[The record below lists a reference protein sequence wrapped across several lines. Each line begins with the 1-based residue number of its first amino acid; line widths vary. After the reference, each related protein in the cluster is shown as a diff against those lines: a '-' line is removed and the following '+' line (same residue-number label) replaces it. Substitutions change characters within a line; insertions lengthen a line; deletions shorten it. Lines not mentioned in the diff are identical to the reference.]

1 MIHSY
6 HGLVKIS
13 LKNEKILIVKYVN
26 FFHKS
31 LKEKFIKRCLKM
43 TIYWNEKAECMP
55 QEELKKLQGEKLKKF
70 AHYVYNNVDFYHKKF
85 DELRIKPEDIKSVN
99 DITKLPL
106 TYKTD
111 LRDNYPFNLNAVPMG
126 EIIRIHA
133 SSGTTGKPT
142 VVSYTR
148 KDISDWTEIMARTVM
163 ASGITHED
171 VVQNAYGYGLFTGG
185 LGFHYGAEKVGC
197 SVIPISGGNT
207 QRQLMIM
214 QDFKS
219 TVLTCTP
226 SYALYIAEYAKKEG
240 IDVSKLALKKAIC
253 GAEPWSDNLRKTIE
267 AELEIDAYD
276 IYGLSEIYGPG
287 VSIECEEKNGMHV
300 WEDFF
305 IVEVLDRKTHEP
317 VEPGEEGVLAFTTLE
332 KTGMP
337 LLRYITY
344 DIATINE
351 EKCACGRTCCRMSK
365 VTGRADD
372 MLIVRGINVFPS
384 QVEAALM
391 TIPGV
396 AGYYQ
401 IIIDRDIIDSLS
413 VQVELTADTFSDEM
427 KVLENFKRDIELKLY
442 NILQVRASVEL
453 VAPGT
458 LPRTEGK
465 AKHVIDKR
473 TKNI

>member
-1 MIHSY
+1 
-6 HGLVKIS
+6 
-13 LKNEKILIVKYVN
+13 
-26 FFHKS
+26 
-31 LKEKFIKRCLKM
+31 M
-43 TIYWNEKAECMP
+43 TIYWNEKAETMP
-55 QEELKKLQGEKLKKF
+55 RGKLEKLQGEKLKKL
-70 AHYVYNNVDFYHKKF
+70 AKYVYDNVEFYKKTF
-85 DELRIKPEDIKSVN
+85 DENGIKPNDIKSVS
-99 DITKLPL
+99 DITKIPL
-106 TYKTD
+106 TWKTD
-111 LRDNYPFNLNAVPMG
+111 LRDHYPFGLNAVPMG

-142 VVSYTR
+142 VVSYTK
-148 KDISDWTEIMARTVM
+148 KDIDDWSELMARTVV
-163 ASGITHED
+163 APGITQKD

-207 QRQLMIM
+207 ERQLMIM
-214 QDFKS
+214 QDFGS

-226 SYALYIAEYAKKEG
+226 SYALYIAEYAKKSG
-240 IDVSKLALKKAIC
+240 IDVEKLALKKAIC

-267 AELEIDAYD
+267 GVLKIDAYD

-287 VSIECEEKNGMHV
+287 VSVECEEKNGMHI

-305 IVEVLDRKTHEP
+305 IVEVLDKKTYEP
-317 VEPGEEGVLAFTTLE
+317 VNEGEEGVLSFTTLE
-332 KTGMP
+332 KTGIP

-344 DIATINE
+344 DIATFTK
-351 EKCACGRTCCRMSK
+351 EKCACGRTCGRMSK

-384 QVEAALM
+384 QIEHVLSS
-391 TIPGV
+391 IPGV

-401 IIIDRDIIDSLS
+401 IIIDRDIIDSLA
-413 VQVELTADTFSDEM
+413 VQVELTTDTFSDEM
-427 KVLENFKRDIELKLY
+427 KVLEKFKNDIELKLY
-442 NILQVRASVEL
+442 NILQVRADVEL
-453 VAPGT
+453 VASGT

>member
-1 MIHSY
+1 M
-6 HGLVKIS
+6 V
-13 LKNEKILIVKYVN
+13 
-26 FFHKS
+26 
-31 LKEKFIKRCLKM
+31 
-43 TIYWNEKAECMP
+43 TYWNEKAETMP
-55 QEELKKLQGEKLKKF
+55 RAELEKLQGEKLRKLARYVYENVEFYNKKF
-70 AHYVYNNVDFYHKKF
+70 K
-85 DELRIKPEDIKSVN
+85 ELGITPDDIKSVE

-111 LRDNYPFNLNAVPMG
+111 LRDHYPFGLNAVPM
-126 EIIRIHA
+126 EKIVRIHA

-142 VVSYTR
+142 VVSYTQ
-148 KDISDWTEIMARTVM
+148 KDIEDWTELMARTVM
-163 ASGITHED
+163 APGITHKD
-171 VVQNAYGYGLFTGG
+171 IIQNAYGYGLFTGG
-185 LGFHYGAEKVGC
+185 LGFHYGAEKIGAT
-197 SVIPISGGNT
+197 VIPISGGNT
-207 QRQLMIM
+207 ERQLMIM
-214 QDFKS
+214 QDFGS
-219 TVLTCTP
+219 TVLTSTP
-226 SYALYIAEYAKKEG
+226 SYALYIAEYAKKSG

-267 AELEIDAYD
+267 RELEIDAYD

-287 VSIECEEKNGMHV
+287 VSVECEEKNGMHI

-305 IVEVLDRKTHEP
+305 IVEVLDKETYEP
-317 VEPGEEGVLAFTTLE
+317 VGEGEEGVLAFTTLE
-332 KTGMP
+332 KEGIP

-344 DIATINE
+344 DIATLTK
-351 EKCACGRTCCRMSK
+351 EKCACGRTCARMSK

-384 QVEAALM
+384 QIEHVLSS
-391 TIPGV
+391 IPGV

-413 VQVELTADTFSDEM
+413 VQVELTSDTFSDEM
-427 KVLENFKRDIELKLY
+427 KVLEKFKKDIELKLY
-442 NILQVRASVEL
+442 NTLQVRADVEL
-453 VAPGT
+453 MPPGS

>member
-1 MIHSY
+1 
-6 HGLVKIS
+6 
-13 LKNEKILIVKYVN
+13 
-26 FFHKS
+26 
-31 LKEKFIKRCLKM
+31 M
-43 TIYWNEKAECMP
+43 TIFWNEKAETMP
-55 QEELKKLQGEKLKKF
+55 RDKLEKLQGEKLKKL
-70 AHYVYNNVDFYHKKF
+70 ARYVYDNIEFYHKKF
-85 DELRIKPEDIKSVN
+85 DELGIKPSDIKNVS
-99 DITKLPL
+99 DITKMPL

-111 LRDNYPFNLNAVPMG
+111 LRDHYPFGLNAVPMDD
-126 EIIRIHA
+126 IIRVHA

-148 KDISDWTEIMARTVM
+148 KDINDWTEMMARTIV
-163 ASGITHED
+163 APGISHKD
-171 VVQNAYGYGLFTGG
+171 IIQNAYGYGLFTGG

-207 QRQLMIM
+207 ERQLMIM
-214 QDFKS
+214 QDFGS
-219 TVLTCTP
+219 TILTCTP
-226 SYALYIAEYAKKEG
+226 SYALYIAEFAKKQG
-240 IDVSKLALKKAIC
+240 IDINKLNLKKAIC

-267 AELEIDAYD
+267 GVLNIDAYD

-287 VSIECEEKNGMHV
+287 VSVECQEKNGMHI

-305 IVEVLDRKTHEP
+305 IVEILDKKTYEP
-317 VEPGEEGVLAFTTLE
+317 VGEGEEGVLAFTTLE
-332 KTGMP
+332 KEGMP

-344 DIATINE
+344 DVSKFTK
-351 EKCACGRTCCRMSK
+351 EKCACGRTCGRMEK

-384 QVEAALM
+384 QIEAALM
-391 TIPGV
+391 QIPGV

-401 IIIDRDIIDSLS
+401 IIIDRDIIDSLL
-413 VQVELTADTFSDEM
+413 VEVELTADTFSDEM
-427 KVLENFKRDIELKLY
+427 KVLEKFKNNIELKLY
-442 NILQVRASVEL
+442 NILQVRATVEL
-453 VAPGT
+453 VPPGT

>member
-1 MIHSY
+1 
-6 HGLVKIS
+6 
-13 LKNEKILIVKYVN
+13 
-26 FFHKS
+26 
-31 LKEKFIKRCLKM
+31 M
-43 TIYWNEKAECMP
+43 TVYWNEKAETMP
-55 QEELKKLQGEKLKKF
+55 RDDLEKLQAEKLKKL
-70 AHYVYNNVDFYHKKF
+70 ANYVFENVEFYNKKF
-85 DELRIKPEDIKSVN
+85 KELKITPDDIHTVS

-106 TYKTD
+106 TLKTD
-111 LRDNYPFNLNAVPMG
+111 LRDHYPFGLNAVPMN

-148 KDISDWTEIMARTVM
+148 KDIDDWTELMARTVM
-163 ASGITHED
+163 APGITHED

-207 QRQLMIM
+207 ERQLMIM
-214 QDFKS
+214 QDFRS

-226 SYALYIAEYAKKEG
+226 SYALYIAEYAKNEG
-240 IDVSKLALKKAIC
+240 IDVEKLALEKAIC
-253 GAEPWSDNLRKTIE
+253 GAEPWSDNLRKQIE
-267 AELEIDAYD
+267 KILHIDAYD

-287 VSIECEEKNGMHV
+287 VSVECEKKDGMHV

-305 IVEVLDRKTHEP
+305 IVEVLDKKTYEP
-317 VEPGEEGVLAFTTLE
+317 VDEGEEGVLAFTTLE
-332 KTGMP
+332 KTGIP
-337 LLRYITY
+337 LIRYITY
-344 DIATINE
+344 DIATFTK
-351 EKCACGRTCCRMSK
+351 EKCECGRTCGRMSK

-384 QVEAALM
+384 QIEHVLSS
-391 TIPGV
+391 IPGV

-401 IIIDRDIIDSLS
+401 IIIDRDIIDSLA
-413 VQVELTADTFSDEM
+413 VQVELTPDTFSDEM
-427 KVLENFKRDIELKLY
+427 KVLEKFKKDIELKLY
-442 NILQVRASVEL
+442 NILQVRAEVEL

-465 AKHVIDKR
+465 AKHVIDNR

>member
-1 MIHSY
+1 M
-6 HGLVKIS
+6 V
-13 LKNEKILIVKYVN
+13 
-26 FFHKS
+26 
-31 LKEKFIKRCLKM
+31 
-43 TIYWNEKAECMP
+43 IYWNEKAETMP
-55 QEELKKLQGEKLKKF
+55 RAELEKLQGEKLRKLARHVYENVEFYNKKF
-70 AHYVYNNVDFYHKKF
+70 K
-85 DELRIKPEDIKSVN
+85 ELGITPDDIKSVE

-111 LRDNYPFNLNAVPMG
+111 LRDHYPFGLNAVPM
-126 EIIRIHA
+126 EKIVRIHA

-142 VVSYTR
+142 VVSYTQ
-148 KDISDWTEIMARTVM
+148 KDIEDWTELMARTVT
-163 ASGITHED
+163 APGITHKD
-171 VVQNAYGYGLFTGG
+171 IIQNAYGYGLFTGG
-185 LGFHYGAEKVGC
+185 LGFHYGAEKIGAT
-197 SVIPISGGNT
+197 VIPISGGNT
-207 QRQLMIM
+207 ERQLMIM
-214 QDFKS
+214 QDFGS
-219 TVLTCTP
+219 TVLTSTP
-226 SYALYIAEYAKKEG
+226 SYALYIAEYAKKSG

-267 AELEIDAYD
+267 RELEIDAYD

-287 VSIECEEKNGMHV
+287 VSVECEEKNGMHI

-305 IVEVLDRKTHEP
+305 IVEVLDKKTYEP
-317 VEPGEEGVLAFTTLE
+317 VGEGEEGVLAFTTLE
-332 KTGMP
+332 KEGMP

-344 DIATINE
+344 DIATLTK
-351 EKCACGRTCCRMSK
+351 EKCACGRTCARMSK

-384 QVEAALM
+384 QIEHVLSS
-391 TIPGV
+391 IPGV

-413 VQVELTADTFSDEM
+413 VQVELTQDTFSDEM
-427 KVLENFKRDIELKLY
+427 KVLEKFKKDIELKLY
-442 NILQVRASVEL
+442 NTLQVRADVEL
-453 VAPGT
+453 MPPGS

>member
-1 MIHSY
+1 
-6 HGLVKIS
+6 
-13 LKNEKILIVKYVN
+13 
-26 FFHKS
+26 
-31 LKEKFIKRCLKM
+31 M
-43 TIYWNEKAECMP
+43 TNYWNEKVETMP
-55 QEELKKLQGEKLKKF
+55 RNELEKLQGQKLKKLVKYACDNVSFYKKKF
-70 AHYVYNNVDFYHKKF
+70 KEMGITPD
-85 DELRIKPEDIKSVN
+85 DINSVE

-111 LRDNYPFNLNAVPMG
+111 LRDHYPFGLNAVTMN

-142 VVSYTR
+142 VVSYTK
-148 KDISDWTEIMARTVM
+148 KDISDWTELMSRTVM
-163 ASGITHED
+163 APGITHED

-185 LGFHYGAEKVGC
+185 LGFHYGAENVGC

-207 QRQLMIM
+207 ERQLMIM
-214 QDFKS
+214 QDFGS

-226 SYALYIAEYAKKEG
+226 SYALYIAEYAKKQG
-240 IDVSKLALKKAIC
+240 IDVEKLPLKRAIC

-267 AELEIDAYD
+267 ESLKIDAYD

-287 VSIECEEKNGMHV
+287 VSVECEEKNGMHI

-305 IVEVLDRKTHEP
+305 IVEVLDKKTYEP
-317 VEPGEEGVLAFTTLE
+317 VAEGEEGVLAFTTLE

-344 DIATINE
+344 DVARVTK
-351 EKCACGRTCCRMSK
+351 EKCACGRTHCRMSK

-384 QVEAALM
+384 QIEAALM
-391 TIPGV
+391 QIPGV

-413 VQVELTADTFSDEM
+413 VQVELTQETFSDEM
-427 KVLENFKRDIELKLY
+427 KVLEKFKKDIELKLY
-442 NILQVRASVEL
+442 NVLQVKASVEL
-453 VAPGT
+453 VSPGT
-458 LPRTEGK
+458 IPRTEGK

>member
-1 MIHSY
+1 
-6 HGLVKIS
+6 
-13 LKNEKILIVKYVN
+13 
-26 FFHKS
+26 
-31 LKEKFIKRCLKM
+31 M
-43 TIYWNEKAECMP
+43 TIYWNEKAETMP
-55 QEELKKLQGEKLKKF
+55 RDKLEKLQGEKLKKL
-70 AHYVYNNVDFYHKKF
+70 ANYVYDNIEFYKKKF
-85 DELRIKPEDIKSVN
+85 DENGIKPNDLKSVS
-99 DITKLPL
+99 DITKIPL
-106 TYKTD
+106 TWKTD
-111 LRDNYPFNLNAVPMG
+111 LRDHYPFGLNAVPMD

-142 VVSYTR
+142 VVSYTQ
-148 KDISDWTEIMARTVM
+148 KDIDDWTELMARTVV
-163 ASGITHED
+163 APGITHKD

-207 QRQLMIM
+207 ERQLMIM
-214 QDFKS
+214 QDFRS

-226 SYALYIAEYAKKEG
+226 SYALYIAEYAKKVG
-240 IDVSKLALKKAIC
+240 IDVEKLALKKAIC

-267 AELEIDAYD
+267 GVLKIDAYD

-287 VSIECEEKNGMHV
+287 VSVECEEKNGMHI

-305 IVEVLDRKTHEP
+305 IVETLDKETYEP
-317 VEPGEEGVLAFTTLE
+317 VGEGEEGVLAFTTLE

-344 DIATINE
+344 DIATFTK
-351 EKCACGRTCCRMSK
+351 EKCACGRTCGRMSK

-384 QVEAALM
+384 QIEHVLSS
-391 TIPGV
+391 IPGV

-401 IIIDRDIIDSLS
+401 IIIDRDIIDSLA
-413 VQVELTADTFSDEM
+413 VQVELTPDTFSDEM
-427 KVLENFKRDIELKLY
+427 KVLEKFKNDIEINLY
-442 NILQVRASVEL
+442 NILQVRADVEL

-458 LPRTEGK
+458 LPRSEGK

-473 TKNI
+473 SKNI

>member
-1 MIHSY
+1 M
-6 HGLVKIS
+6 V
-13 LKNEKILIVKYVN
+13 
-26 FFHKS
+26 
-31 LKEKFIKRCLKM
+31 
-43 TIYWNEKAECMP
+43 TYWNEKAETMP
-55 QEELKKLQGEKLKKF
+55 RAELEKLQGEKLRKLARYVYENVEFYNKKF
-70 AHYVYNNVDFYHKKF
+70 K
-85 DELRIKPEDIKSVN
+85 ELGITPDDIKSVE

-111 LRDNYPFNLNAVPMG
+111 LRDHYPFGLNAVPM
-126 EIIRIHA
+126 EKIVRIHA

-142 VVSYTR
+142 VVSYTQ
-148 KDISDWTEIMARTVM
+148 KDIEDWTELMARTVM
-163 ASGITHED
+163 APGITHKD
-171 VVQNAYGYGLFTGG
+171 IIQNAYGYGLFTGG
-185 LGFHYGAEKVGC
+185 LGFHYGAEKIGAT
-197 SVIPISGGNT
+197 VIPISGGNT
-207 QRQLMIM
+207 ERQLMIM
-214 QDFKS
+214 QDFGS

-226 SYALYIAEYAKKEG
+226 SYALYIAEYAKKSG

-267 AELEIDAYD
+267 RELEIDAYD

-287 VSIECEEKNGMHV
+287 VSVECEEKNGMHI

-305 IVEVLDRKTHEP
+305 IVEVLDKETYEP
-317 VEPGEEGVLAFTTLE
+317 VGEGEEGVLAFTTLE
-332 KTGMP
+332 KEGIP

-344 DIATINE
+344 DIATLTK
-351 EKCACGRTCCRMSK
+351 EKCACGRTCARMSK

-384 QVEAALM
+384 QIEHVLSS
-391 TIPGV
+391 IPGV

-413 VQVELTADTFSDEM
+413 VQVELTSDTFSDEM
-427 KVLENFKRDIELKLY
+427 KVLEKFKKDIELKLY
-442 NILQVRASVEL
+442 NTLQVRADVEL
-453 VAPGT
+453 MPPGS